1 MSRRMT
7 EQERQGFLA
16 EPRVAM
22 LSVASDSD
30 RPLLTVPLW
39 YGYQSGGN
47 ISFFTGTHGRKA
59 RKTGLIQKA
68 AY

>member
-1 MSRRMT
+1 MPRQMT
-7 EQERQGFLA
+7 EQERQQFLA
-16 EPRVAM
+16 EPRVGV

-30 RPLLTVPLW
+30 RPPLTVPLW
-39 YGYQSGGN
+39 YGYQPGGN